1 MLFREKEEYM
11 KYGKFVKKY
20 DLFAIFIFIALIFS
34 IFNINVVADEKKGS
48 QKSYF
53 TSYLSTN
60 DLCIYISSGFLLGFT
75 LNAGAEFVLGQWN
88 ISNVLPID
96 YSLGGKFI
104 FNGYSGHIGISPVF
118 MIHIGF
124 SGINL
129 ELYQGIGIGVK
140 IPDGATF
147 TEIAGLNWFINKNLS
162 IIFEYAYIGFSSWG
176 IGIMFKI

>member
-1 MLFREKEEYM
+1 
-11 KYGKFVKKY
+11 
-20 DLFAIFIFIALIFS
+20 
-34 IFNINVVADEKKGS
+34 
-48 QKSYF
+48 
-53 TSYLSTN
+53 
-60 DLCIYISSGFLLGFT
+60 
-75 LNAGAEFVLGQWN
+75 
-88 ISNVLPID
+88 
-96 YSLGGKFI
+96 
-104 FNGYSGHIGISPVF
+104 